1 MTESVEMMK
10 ISFRQ
15 DAKEGM
21 VICFAV
27 DPAYMPEELWK
38 APIGSRFACALVQ
51 IDDNEKPV
59 PPQPKAEKAK
69 KKQNANVM
77 RAAIACGEEKF
88 QQFLQHRYAPQWKAA
103 FGTERDKAANA
114 LRTIMGVDS
123 RRALATEPEAL
134 TQFDRVMGEYEL
146 WKRGE

>member
-27 DPAYMPEELWK
+27 DPAYMPEQLWK

-59 PPQPKAEKAK
+59 PPKPKAEKEK

-77 RAAIACGEEKF
+77 RAAIACGEVPF
-88 QQFLQHRYAPQWKAA
+88 QNFLLKTHPDHWKYA
-103 FGTERDKAANA
+103 FGEGRDKAANA
-114 LRTIMGVDS
+114 LRAILGIDS
-123 RRALATEPEAL
+123 RKALATDPDAL
-134 TQFDRVMGEYEL
+134 AQFDRVMAEYEI

>member
-59 PPQPKAEKAK
+59 PPPPKAEKTK

-88 QQFLQHRYAPQWKAA
+88 QVFLQQRNSRAM
-103 FGTERDKAANA
+103 ESS
-114 LRTIMGVDS
+114 LR
-123 RRALATEPEAL
+123 
-134 TQFDRVMGEYEL
+134 
-146 WKRGE
+146 